1 MLASRLVAAEKFALG
16 GGWRTVVRGR
26 RADVSPVFLT
36 TDRILELAHP
46 LPERTPHLREALR
59 AEHEQRD
66 DQDDDHPCDTDLGHT
81 VRLDDRPRGRRNA
94 NRVPVITGVHHF
106 ALTVS
111 DVDRAVAFYG
121 DFGLEVVADREVAGD
136 YVEQITGVPGAKVR
150 ICHLS
155 GHGHNLELL
164 QYLAPPGAPRAR
176 RLQDVG
182 SAHLCFLTDD
192 LDAQCEWLRERGI
205 RFRSPGPVTTTSG
218 PNTGGKGI
226 YIEDPDGNAAE
237 IVQLARP
244 WSSAE

>member
-1 MLASRLVAAEKFALG
+1 
-16 GGWRTVVRGR
+16 
-26 RADVSPVFLT
+26 
-36 TDRILELAHP
+36 
-46 LPERTPHLREALR
+46 
-59 AEHEQRD
+59 
-66 DQDDDHPCDTDLGHT
+66 
-81 VRLDDRPRGRRNA
+81 
-94 NRVPVITGVHHF
+94 VITGVHHF

-136 YVEQITGVPGAKVR
+136 HVEQITGVPGAKVR

-155 GHGHNLELL
+155 GHGYNLELL
-164 QYLAPPGAPRAR
+164 QYPAPPGAPLAR
-176 RLQDVG
+176 RVQDVG
-182 SAHLCFLTDD
+182 SAHLCFLTDE

-205 RFRSPGPVTTTSG
+205 RVRSPGPVTTTSG

-226 YIEDPDGNAAE
+226 YIEDPDGNAVE